1 MQKMHNFQLQVPVLI
16 LPRVRYVWLAITAH
30 KDKVWRGRAGVDP
43 GFSDGGGG
51 GGGGANG
58 NAWPHGHG
66 KGLGLGLAARFFAG
80 LCIWEAS

>member
-1 MQKMHNFQLQVPVLI
+1 MP
-16 LPRVRYVWLAITAH
+16 YVWLAITAH

-51 GGGGANG
+51 GGGGCANG

-66 KGLGLGLAARFFAG
+66 KGECERERPWNLGRVCLILI
-80 LCIWEAS
+80 L